1 MVLYFIYILLYESLK
16 TCISNI
22 ICEAKKYANMKFSQG
37 TENMQRQKNLADY
50 KTYGMTQLYIIT
62 MRLKMFT
69 LKLIWHE
76 NSERKGTTRS
86 NGTIILEREH
96 VKGKQSMLVCDNG
109 I

>member
-1 MVLYFIYILLYESLK
+1 MRVTK

-22 ICEAKKYANMKFSQG
+22 TCEAKKYANMKFSQA

-69 LKLIWHE
+69 LKLIRHE
-76 NSERKGTTRS
+76 NSKRKGTTRP

-96 VKGKQSMLVCDNG
+96 MKE
-109 I
+109 